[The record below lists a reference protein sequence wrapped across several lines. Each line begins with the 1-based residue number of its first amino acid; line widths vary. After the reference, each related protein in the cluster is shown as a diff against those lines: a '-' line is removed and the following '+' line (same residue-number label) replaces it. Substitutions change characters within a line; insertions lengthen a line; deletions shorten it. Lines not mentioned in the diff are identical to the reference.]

1 MESKKYIFIP
11 LILFFGIVLNGM
23 KLSEIEGLKSL
34 SNYDEI
40 KNITV
45 ERIVDYD
52 NYERNKEK
60 DRVYV
65 NVEDKPFTGTAML
78 EADKK
83 FHQERT
89 EKIIEKGERIGVYV
103 DFSQM
108 LIDEGKEALNYRE
121 EVEGKEN
128 GTVIMKNNQTEIN
141 SYYPFPILINTGYL
155 SGTST
160 VVIPSEKEN
169 VVVEFRNIR
178 DGYVIGAL
186 ANDTRK
192 DIEKRKVVLQV
203 TKVEMNAPQVNVE
216 ATKVEMNA
224 NDIDYN
230 LKGE

>member
-1 MESKKYIFIP
+1 MPEK
-11 LILFFGIVLNGM
+11 NGY
-23 KLSEIEGLKSL
+23 
-34 SNYDEI
+34 YDE
-40 KNITV
+40 N
-45 ERIVDYD
+45 E
-52 NYERNKEK
+52 NKFISEK
-60 DRVYV
+60 RQELKKKQKEV
-65 NVEDKPFTGTAML
+65 AML

-103 DFSQM
+103 DFSQI

-169 VVVEFRNIR
+169 GVVEFRNIR

-192 DIEKRKVVLQV
+192 DIEKR
-203 TKVEMNAPQVNVE
+203 N
-216 ATKVEMNA
+216 
-224 NDIDYN
+224 
-230 LKGE
+230 

>member
-1 MESKKYIFIP
+1 
-11 LILFFGIVLNGM
+11 
-23 KLSEIEGLKSL
+23 
-34 SNYDEI
+34 
-40 KNITV
+40 
-45 ERIVDYD
+45 
-52 NYERNKEK
+52 
-60 DRVYV
+60 
-65 NVEDKPFTGTAML
+65 
-78 EADKK
+78 
-83 FHQERT
+83 
-89 EKIIEKGERIGVYV
+89 
-103 DFSQM
+103 M
-108 LIDEGKEALNYRE
+108 LIDEGKETLNYRD

-128 GTVIMKNNQTEIN
+128 GTVIMKGNQTEIN

-203 TKVEMNAPQVNVE
+203 AELKMNASQ
-216 ATKVEMNA
+216 VEMNA